1 MRLGWFARVDPP
13 ADVFAVAMATG
24 IVAVAA
30 SYHAYWRIGLG
41 LRVLVVAACL
51 PLAIGF
57 AARALTEPGR
67 VVRLV
72 RDPDVAFRMFTFV
85 AACAVTVACWPNQRV
100 ADASLDGIG
109 LLGWLMLMPLACVD
123 VCHCG
128 ARQLRDRAHGAWLLP
143 SVATQGLAATTAD
156 VAQHSHSW
164 VLLLIATAAWVL
176 GLLLYLAVSALIAWR
191 ALSAP
196 FLPDAV
202 TPDSWI
208 LMGALAI
215 AALAAGRIFTAAR
228 ALEAAP
234 LAAWAQAGTWWTWAL
249 ASAWIPVLLYAEM
262 WCIDHLVGSLH
273 YQGVWW
279 AAVFPIGM
287 YSAATAR
294 TATVLDIRALTTVS
308 LVFFWIAL
316 TLWVLVAIGLTHNA
330 LSGWIRRPSN
340 PRTATSAPVAP
351 ASGQGA
357 AEAHRRSSR
366 SPDRGPRPRSPDVVW
381 RGSPRGLKQWV
392 PGNTCTM
399 RSEHGV
405 GGGPADWRDRLVEL
419 HVLAQSGDDQA
430 GAAAEHWMA
439 RDATARTL
447 WHTVEQDCA
456 RLRGS
461 DAHHR
466 PTARDDTLSSRRVGP
481 EAAAGAD

>member
-30 SYHAYWRIGLG
+30 SHHAYWRIGFG
-41 LRVLVVAACL
+41 LRVLVVAVCL
-51 PLAIGF
+51 PLATGF
-57 AARALTEPGR
+57 VVRALTEPAR

-85 AACAVTVACWPNQRV
+85 AACAVTVTCWPNQRL
-100 ADASLDGIG
+100 ADASLDGVG
-109 LLGWLMLMPLACVD
+109 LAGWLMLMPLACVD
-123 VCHCG
+123 VCRCR

-164 VLLLIATAAWVL
+164 MLLVIAAGAWVL
-176 GLLLYLAVSALIAWR
+176 GLLLYLAVTALIAWR

-196 FLPDAV
+196 FRPDAV

-215 AALAAGRIFTAAR
+215 AALAGGRILTAAR

-234 LAAWAQAGTWWTWAL
+234 LAAWAQTATWWTWAL

-262 WCIDHLVGSLH
+262 WCVDHLVGSLH

-316 TLWVLVAIGLTHNA
+316 TLWVLVAVGLTHSA
-330 LSGWIRRPSN
+330 LAGWSRRLSG
-340 PRTATSAPVAP
+340 PRAATTTPAAPGQAAGERCMRSRGRDHGPP
-351 ASGQGA
+351 AC
-357 AEAHRRSSR
+357 
-366 SPDRGPRPRSPDVVW
+366 GPYAVW
-381 RGSPRGLKQWV
+381 RGSPSSREKWSTSNNCAMRG
-392 PGNTCTM
+392 
-399 RSEHGV
+399 EYGV
-405 GGGPADWRDRLVEL
+405 GDVSGVDWRDRLVEL

-439 RDATARTL
+439 RDATVRTL

-461 DAHHR
+461 ESRYHDTRRADAVPHSR
-466 PTARDDTLSSRRVGP
+466 LSP
-481 EAAAGAD
+481 EAATEAE